1 MWSRLPEPFSRSTAS
16 TARAAKWSFSTFS
29 SLEDRVVRAMFMRSS
44 LNASSLLLLSTAA
57 PSSAFLAI
65 CAACLQPAMMVMGW
79 MRWLTRNSASL
90 SSSPHSTVTE
100 VVPSPTVSSCMR
112 AMSTSTLA
120 AGFSTGTERRM
131 VAPSFVMVIRMLL
144 GSPTDCNILSM
155 PLGPRVVLTR
165 SAMAMAPTKEDM
177 RALEPLKTSASDDT
191 IPSADIV
198 WLLLTVRGIE
208 LRAGRFWV
216 GLWLILDLQG

>member
-1 MWSRLPEPFSRSTAS
+1 VIGVGERVSGRIAQEHRSTRASRLRT
-16 TARAAKWSFSTFS
+16 
-29 SLEDRVVRAMFMRSS
+29 
-44 LNASSLLLLSTAA
+44 
-57 PSSAFLAI
+57 I
-65 CAACLQPAMMVMGW
+65 QPIQPI
-79 MRWLTRNSASL
+79 TI
-90 SSSPHSTVTE
+90 T
-100 VVPSPTVSSCMR
+100 PTP
-112 AMSTSTLA
+112 TLA

-198 WLLLTVRGIE
+198 WAVDGPGDRTARWPVLGGIVADTLSWRMDFKAPSMLTFE
-208 LRAGRFWV
+208 ALALRNPFASRPPIPLGPGTAPLTLKGNSPLKAFRDSGNGVSLDPFLFIFNFQCF
-216 GLWLILDLQG
+216 LW